1 MAVKIGHTCKLM
13 KNKLKLKRSDQ
24 SVIII
29 TFIVISHQKLSLGLY
44 LIIKL
49 SYATLKVIEII
60 YLIVNYMK

>member
-29 TFIVISHQKLSLGLY
+29 TFIVISHQKLGLY